1 MLDKAQNTY
10 YNKDIIKEREIKIME
25 RTYTENELKQWF
37 ELTLKA
43 FPNSN
48 FYQQLLNVRDT
59 MFNDERKYSLKN
71 TLDKS

>member
-1 MLDKAQNTY
+1 
-10 YNKDIIKEREIKIME
+10 ME

-59 MFNDERKYSLKN
+59 MFDDERQYSLKN
-71 TLDKS
+71 TLDKE